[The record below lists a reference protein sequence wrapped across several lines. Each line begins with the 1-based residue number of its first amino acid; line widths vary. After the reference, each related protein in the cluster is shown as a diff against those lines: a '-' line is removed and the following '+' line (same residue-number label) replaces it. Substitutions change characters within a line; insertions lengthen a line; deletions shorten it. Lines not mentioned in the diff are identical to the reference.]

1 MIERRRFLS
10 NLSYRLPAI
19 SRRLPIF
26 YEVEADRPSIR
37 YASSLFHTLPI
48 FILLLGCFE
57 PSMRPAERGL
67 AMEETRDA
75 RVEQRS
81 FIDQAGT
88 SERSPS
94 DPDQLPGEGAAF
106 PYPARVRSVL
116 DGDTIEVLLGDNPA
130 ATPLRVRFKGVN
142 APELRGENGA
152 EPFAEEAKDFIWET
166 IGAARVGLEF
176 DSDCSAD
183 PYLLCYDGY
192 DRLLAY
198 IRTPGGDDLAA
209 LLIEAGLA
217 RTYQFRGERF
227 DRLSLYRS
235 LEAEA
240 QRAQRGMWGP

>member
-1 MIERRRFLS
+1 
-10 NLSYRLPAI
+10 
-19 SRRLPIF
+19 
-26 YEVEADRPSIR
+26 
-37 YASSLFHTLPI
+37 
-48 FILLLGCFE
+48 
-57 PSMRPAERGL
+57 
-67 AMEETRDA
+67 MEEARDA
-75 RVEQRS
+75 RVGQENSVDR
-81 FIDQAGT
+81 AGA
-88 SERSPS
+88 SERGPS
-94 DPDQLPGEGAAF
+94 GPDQQPGEGLVF

-152 EPFAEEAKDFIWET
+152 EPFAEEAKDFIWEMV
-166 IGAARVGLEF
+166 GAARIGLEF

-183 PYLLCYDGY
+183 PYLLCYDSY

-198 IRTPGGDDLAA
+198 IRTPSGEDLAA

-217 RTYQFRGERF
+217 RAYQFREERF